1 METQTLSAASQS
13 GKTRQSAGMEKV
25 APSRSGQ
32 FSQILKRAESS
43 RQERS
48 ITPASATLSRPVQP
62 RSSFFMQNMSIEQR
76 RSAVEE
82 KGFSARPAAME
93 RVSASMAVQAGRS
106 KETFAI
112 NSQALNQAGNTGF
125 LISPPGFN
133 VERSNGNAQKR
144 QMLEEAKSEPNS
156 VQNIIESLLKNTLTF
171 ELLDIRDYPIIR
183 YAATGE
189 PVTKESR
196 NYYSNTLTSI
206 LEQRTQ
212 LYGAVKKRGATDMET
227 LETLLNF
234 NDSLPHRFRKMANW

>member
-13 GKTRQSAGMEKV
+13 GKTRQSAGMEKA
-25 APSRSGQ
+25 APSRPGQ

-106 KETFAI
+106 KETGAEHSHPPGLALGSTLHKPYASGHEFETNGAAQKHRVKEAI
-112 NSQALNQAGNTGF
+112 NDSAELKGKRSINPTWLKIGKALSCEVEVRSSTAARLRNPQPKSPLAGVPVRG
-125 LISPPGFN
+125 
-133 VERSNGNAQKR
+133 
-144 QMLEEAKSEPNS
+144 
-156 VQNIIESLLKNTLTF
+156 
-171 ELLDIRDYPIIR
+171 
-183 YAATGE
+183 AATHKALGRWLWQ
-189 PVTKESR
+189 SR
-196 NYYSNTLTSI
+196 PSCKVEHWPS
-206 LEQRTQ
+206 RPW
-212 LYGAVKKRGATDMET
+212 ACR
-227 LETLLNF
+227 
-234 NDSLPHRFRKMANW
+234 

>member
-25 APSRSGQ
+25 SQSRSSQ

-48 ITPASATLSRPVQP
+48 ITPASAALSRPVQP

-106 KETFAI
+106 KEAGAEHSHPPELALGSTLHKPYVPGDGFETNGAAQKHRVKEAI
-112 NSQALNQAGNTGF
+112 ND
-125 LISPPGFN
+125 
-133 VERSNGNAQKR
+133 
-144 QMLEEAKSEPNS
+144 AKE
-156 VQNIIESLLKNTLTF
+156 LKVLVHDFMYRTMNL
-171 ELLDIRDYPIIR
+171 ELLDLSDYPVIR
-183 YAATGE
+183 YYATGE
-189 PVTKESR
+189 PVTKESKA
-196 NYYSNTLTSI
+196 YFADMLHSI
-206 LEQRTQ
+206 REKRSQ
-212 LYGAVKKRGATDMET
+212 LYETET
-227 LETLLNF
+227 LKGASDLELLKKLIDFSDN
-234 NDSLPHRFRKMANW
+234 LPDRFKKMTNW